1 MSEDRSEAAARSDQR
16 AVSDLGGLD
25 ELDRLAAEVFEG
37 YLVRKDLAQQFRGQ
51 YPVPTYVGEFLLGRY
66 CATTDADEIAE
77 GLAVVERSMKERTVR
92 AGDEE
97 LFKSRAR
104 EKGKVK
110 IIDLLRARLDAK
122 SDAYKAELPSL
133 QLSDIHIADEL
144 VNEHDRMLTGGFYAE
159 VTLEYIA
166 ALARESG
173 GQPFR
178 VESVRPIQ
186 MSTRDALDTFV
197 SGRARFSLDQWRN
210 LLLRSVGFE
219 PSRFTRR
226 EQDVLLARM
235 VPFVVPNYNA
245 VELGPRGTGKSHL
258 FQQVSPYA
266 HLVSGGKATIANMF
280 VNNTTGRRGLV
291 AQYDVVCFDEVSGV
305 SFETKE
311 GVNILKGYMESGE
324 FSRGK
329 ESIRV
334 DGGIVMVGNFDVD
347 VAEELRRGH
356 LFGPMPKEMRNDTA
370 FHDRIHAYLP
380 GWDVPT
386 LDPSYFTA
394 HFGLVSDF
402 LAECWSQ
409 LRRTSRLD
417 VTQSRLAWGDQLSG
431 RDAKAANNTVN
442 GLLKLLWPNAEMPVP
457 DDALAWAAE
466 VALELRRRVKEQQAA
481 IGVAE
486 FGRTELSYRLG
497 DRPEKTVYC
506 DESVQVRMDGERD
519 RPAPVPAGVASNREV
534 LPAPDPAEV
543 KASVGAKAANYA
555 VGDTIDERFEI
566 LDLLG
571 QGGFS
576 KVYRVRDEVEDEERA
591 IKLFDNAA
599 GYEAVRREI
608 GALRKVHHPNV
619 VEVFWAGKTGAG
631 EWYLVT
637 EFIDGESLDDYA
649 TGKRHLRDREAIDVA
664 LDILD
669 ALVAIHPD
677 AARITELDRKKHEG
691 ELSMAEYDEWTD
703 LQDKGLVH
711 RDIKPLNVILTRTG
725 AKLLDFNIASRVGDP
740 VYTQSGTPPYQAP
753 DANLTRWDVSTD
765 LFAVGV
771 MLYEMLCNGQHP
783 YPGSKPMVGEAVVD
797 PRTIR
802 PDMAPELGEFLV
814 KACAPYRNERFS
826 TAQEMK
832 DALSPVRNGGR

>member
-1 MSEDRSEAAARSDQR
+1 VTA
-16 AVSDLGGLD
+16 LD
-25 ELDRLAAEVFEG
+25 ELDQLAAEVFEG

-66 CATTDADEIAE
+66 CATTDPDEIAE

-110 IIDLLRARLDAK
+110 IIDLLRARLDARA
-122 SDAYKAELPSL
+122 DAYKAELPSL
-133 QLSDIHIADEL
+133 QLNDIHISDEL
-144 VNEHDRMLTGGFYAE
+144 INEHDRMLTGGFFAE

-166 ALARESG
+166 VLAREPG

-197 SGRARFSLDQWRN
+197 RGRTRFTLDQWRD

-219 PSRFTRR
+219 PARFTRR
-226 EQDVLLARM
+226 EQDILIARM
-235 VPFVVPNYNA
+235 VPFVVTNYNA

-266 HLVSGGKATIANMF
+266 HLVSGGKATVANMF

-291 AQYDVVCFDEVSGV
+291 AQYDVICFDEVSGV
-305 SFETKE
+305 SFDTKE

-329 ESIRV
+329 ESIRA

-347 VAEELRRGH
+347 VHEQLRRGH
-356 LFGPMPKEMRNDTA
+356 LFGPMPKEMRDDTA

-380 GWDVPT
+380 GWDVPK

-394 HFGLVSDF
+394 HFGFVSDF

-417 VTQSRLAWGDQLSG
+417 VIQGRLEWGSQLSG
-431 RDAKAANNTVN
+431 RDRKAANNTVN
-442 GLLKLLWPNAEMPVP
+442 GLLKLLWPNPDMVVP
-457 DDALAWAAE
+457 DDAITWAAE
-466 VALELRRRVKEQQAA
+466 LALELRRRVKEQQAW
-481 IGVAE
+481 IGAAE
-486 FGRTELSYRLG
+486 FGNVDLSYRVG
-497 DRPEKTVYC
+497 DRPERVAYC
-506 DESVQVRMDGERD
+506 EESVQHRLRAESEQDEGV
-519 RPAPVPAGVASNREV
+519 PPVPRASEA
-534 LPAPDPAEV
+534 LPEPDPEEV
-543 KASVGAKAANYA
+543 KSSVGAKAADYA
-555 VGDTIDERFEI
+555 VGDVIDGRFEV
-566 LDLLG
+566 LDILG

-576 KVYRVRDEVEDEERA
+576 RVYRVRDEVEGEERA
-591 IKLFDNAA
+591 FKLFDSAA

-608 GALRKVHHPNV
+608 GALRKIDHPKV
-619 VEVFWAGKTGAG
+619 VKVYWAGKTHAG
-631 EWYLVT
+631 DWYLIT
-637 EFIDGESLDDYA
+637 EFIDGEPLNEYA
-649 TGKRHLRDREAIDVA
+649 TGKRHLRDREAVDVA

-677 AARITELDRKKHEG
+677 AARIEELDAKRRDG
-691 ELSMAEYDEWTD
+691 EFSEAEYAEWME

-711 RDIKPLNVILTRTG
+711 RDIKPLNVMLTRTG
-725 AKLLDFNIASRVGDP
+725 AKLLDFNIASRVGDE
-740 VYTQSGTPPYQAP
+740 VRTRSGTPPYQAP
-753 DANLTRWDVSTD
+753 DADLTRWDVSTD

-771 MLYEMLCNGQHP
+771 MLYELLCNGEHP
-783 YPGSKPMVGEAVVD
+783 YPNSKPMVGEQVSD

-802 PDMAPELGEFLV
+802 SDLAPELAEFLV
-814 KACAPYRNERFS
+814 KACAPYRSERFG
-826 TAQEMK
+826 TAQEMRN
-832 DALSPVRNGGR
+832 ALAAIRNGGR

>member
-1 MSEDRSEAAARSDQR
+1 
-16 AVSDLGGLD
+16 VSGLD
-25 ELDRLAAEVFEG
+25 DLDRLAAEVFEG

-66 CATTDADEIAE
+66 CATTDPDEIAE

-92 AGDEE
+92 AGEEE

-133 QLSDIHIADEL
+133 QLGDIHIADQL

-178 VESVRPIQ
+178 VESLRPIQ

-197 SGRARFSLDQWRN
+197 AGRASFTLDQWRD

-219 PSRFTRR
+219 PERLSRR
-226 EQDVLLARM
+226 EQDVLIARM

-291 AQYDVVCFDEVSGV
+291 AQYDVICFDEVSGV

-329 ESIRV
+329 ESIRA
-334 DGGIVMVGNFDVD
+334 DGGVVMVGNFDVD
-347 VAEELRRGH
+347 VAEELRRNH

-380 GWDVPT
+380 GWDVPK

-394 HFGLVSDF
+394 HFGFVSDF

-417 VTQSRLAWGDQLSG
+417 VIQGRLAWGSQLSG
-431 RDAKAANNTVN
+431 RDRKAANNTVN
-442 GLLKLLWPNAEMPVP
+442 GLLKLLWPNPTVEVP
-457 DDALAWAAE
+457 DEALAWAAE
-466 VALELRRRVKEQQAA
+466 MALELRRRVKEQQAA
-481 IGVAE
+481 IGIGE
-486 FGRTELSYRLG
+486 FGAVDLSYRLG
-497 DRPEKTVYC
+497 DGAEKVVYC
-506 DESVQVRMDGERD
+506 DESLQHRLRQEDRSDAPAASVRGD
-519 RPAPVPAGVASNREV
+519 SEV
-534 LPAPDPAEV
+534 LPEPDPSEV
-543 KASVGAKAANYA
+543 KSSVGAKAADYA
-555 VGDTIDERFEI
+555 VGDVIDGRFEI
-566 LDLLG
+566 LDILG

-576 KVYRVRDEVEDEERA
+576 KVYRVHDEVEGEERA
-591 IKLFDNAA
+591 FKLFDSAA
-599 GYEAVRREI
+599 GYHAVRREI

-619 VEVFWAGKTGAG
+619 VEVYWAAKTNAG
-631 EWYLVT
+631 DWYLVM
-637 EFIDGESLDDYA
+637 EYIDGESLDEYV
-649 TGKRHLRDREAIDVA
+649 TGERHLRDREAIEVG

-677 AARITELDRKKHEG
+677 SARIDELEHKKQG
-691 ELSMAEYDEWTD
+691 SELSEAEYNEWMD

-740 VYTQSGTPPYQAP
+740 VNTQSGTPPYQAP

-771 MLYEMLCNGQHP
+771 MLYQLLCDGQHP
-783 YPGSKPMVGEAVVD
+783 YPGSMPMVGEPVID
-797 PRTIR
+797 PMTIR
-802 PDMAPELGEFLV
+802 KDLTPELAEFLMR
-814 KACAPYRNERFS
+814 ACAPYRNDRFA
-826 TAQEMK
+826 TAREMK
-832 DALSPVRNGGR
+832 SFLETVRNGAR

>member
-1 MSEDRSEAAARSDQR
+1 
-16 AVSDLGGLD
+16 VTGLD

-66 CATTDADEIAE
+66 CATTDPDEIVE
-77 GLAVVERSMKERTVR
+77 GLAIVERSMKERTVR
-92 AGDEE
+92 AGEEE

-133 QLSDIHIADEL
+133 QLSDIHIADQL

-159 VTLEYIA
+159 VTLEYLA
-166 ALARESG
+166 ALAREPS

-178 VESVRPIQ
+178 IESVRPIQ

-197 SGRARFSLDQWRN
+197 QGRARFSLDQWRD

-219 PSRFTRR
+219 PDRFTRR

-235 VPFVVPNYNA
+235 VPFVVTNYNA
-245 VELGPRGTGKSHL
+245 AELGPRGTGKSHL

-266 HLVSGGKATIANMF
+266 HLVSGGKATVANMF
-280 VNNTTGRRGLV
+280 VNNATGRRGLV
-291 AQYDVVCFDEVSGV
+291 AQYDVICFDEVSGV
-305 SFETKE
+305 SFDTKE

-329 ESIRV
+329 EGIRA

-347 VAEELRRGH
+347 VQEELRRGH
-356 LFGPMPKEMRNDTA
+356 LFAPMPKEMRNDTA

-380 GWDVPT
+380 GWDVPK
-386 LDPSYFTA
+386 LDPSYFTS
-394 HFGLVSDF
+394 HFGFVSDF

-409 LRRTSRLD
+409 LRRASRLD
-417 VTQSRLAWGDQLSG
+417 VTQGRLEWGSQLSG
-431 RDAKAANNTVN
+431 RDRKAANNTVN
-442 GLLKLLWPNAEMPVP
+442 GLLKLLWPNPEMDVP
-457 DDALAWAAE
+457 DDALVWAAE
-466 VALELRRRVKEQQAA
+466 LALELRRRVKEQQAF
-481 IGVAE
+481 IGAAE
-486 FGRTELSYRLG
+486 FGKIDLSYRVDG
-497 DRPEKTVYC
+497 RSEKVVYC
-506 DESVQVRMDGERD
+506 EESLRHRLRAAREPTASPHAGE
-519 RPAPVPAGVASNREV
+519 AEL
-534 LPAPDPAEV
+534 LPEPDPAEV
-543 KASVGAKAANYA
+543 QSSVGARAADYA
-555 VGDTIDERFEI
+555 VGDVIDGRFEI
-566 LDLLG
+566 LDRLG

-576 KVYRVRDEVEDEERA
+576 KVYRVRDEVEGEERA
-591 IKLFDNAA
+591 FKLFDNAA

-608 GALRKVHHPNV
+608 GALRKIHHPHV
-619 VEVFWAGKTGAG
+619 VQVFWAGKTNVGD
-631 EWYLVT
+631 WYLIT
-637 EFIDGESLDDYA
+637 EFIDGESLDEYA
-649 TGKRHLRDREAIDVA
+649 TGKKHLRDREAVDVA
-664 LDILD
+664 LDVLD

-677 AARITELDRKKHEG
+677 SLRLEQLDAKGRHS
-691 ELSMAEYDEWTD
+691 ELSEAEYQEWME

-711 RDIKPLNVILTRTG
+711 RDIKPQNVMLTRKG

-753 DANLTRWDVSTD
+753 DADLTRWDVSTD

-771 MLYEMLCNGQHP
+771 MLYELLCDGHHP
-783 YPGSKPMVGEAVVD
+783 YPGSKPMAGEQVID

-802 PDMAPELGEFLV
+802 SDLPADLAGFLL
-814 KACAPYRNERFS
+814 KACAPGRGQRFS
-826 TAQEMK
+826 TAAVMK
-832 DALSPVRNGGR
+832 DQLQEIRAAF